1 MPLTPD
7 PRPPVC
13 GGFDITFFMRDGDR
27 LVECMVLPS
36 ALSALE
42 SSPVDTDGERLQAFA
57 RHAALFHRMAS
68 AKYDLS
74 WDVPI
79 IGANDL

>member
-7 PRPPVC
+7 PKLPMC
-13 GGFDITFFMRDGDR
+13 GGCDVTFFMRDGDK
-27 LVECMVLPS
+27 LVECLVLPS

-42 SSPVDTDGERLQAFA
+42 AGDMNSDRQRLAVFD
-57 RHAALFHRMAS
+57 RHAALFQRLAS
-68 AKYDLS
+68 AKYDLQ

-79 IGANDL
+79 IGARDL